1 MSVSLRHRFEYAAAR
16 AFAALVARVPE
27 AVAYWCA
34 RRAGDLLHLVDRR
47 HVRIGRDNV
56 RARYT
61 LDDGSAPSEREVR
74 RIVRGSFRHL
84 VSMGVEVVRLNR
96 TVARRGIEGVVD
108 LEDTQNMRDA
118 MALGKGAIVV
128 SGHLGNW
135 EIMAAAGMGIGVYP
149 VSVYRPLD
157 NPLLD
162 VWVRSLRGGDGAD
175 GADVVEKQG
184 AVRGLLKAL
193 RKGRLVAILVDQDPR
208 RHGVF
213 VPFFGTDASTIP
225 TPAELALRTGAAIIP
240 GFALRTGPGFR
251 YRTWFEPAL
260 EVRPDADHEAEVLR
274 ITAELN
280 RRLEAAI
287 RQAPEQWLWLHRR
300 WKTRPPAVARESL
313 RA

>member
-1 MSVSLRHRFEYAAAR
+1 MTVSPRHRVEYVLAR
-16 AFAALVARVPE
+16 AFAALVARLPE
-27 AVAYWCA
+27 SLAYFAA
-34 RRAGDLLHLVDRR
+34 RRGGDLLHLVDRR

-56 RARYT
+56 RAH
-61 LDDGSAPSEREVR
+61 LLGADGSPPQEREVR
-74 RIVRGSFRHL
+74 RIVRGVFRHL
-84 VSMGVEVVRLNR
+84 VSIGIEMVRLPR
-96 TVARRGIEGVVD
+96 VMARGGITGPGGAVS
-108 LEDTQNMRDA
+108 LEDSENLRAA
-118 MALGKGAIVV
+118 MEGGKGAIIV

-135 EIMAAAGMGIGVYP
+135 EIMAAAGMGQGVYP

-162 VWVRSLRGGDGAD
+162 AWVRSLRGVD
-175 GADVVEKQG
+175 GADVVEKRG

-193 RKGRLVAILVDQDPR
+193 RRGRLVAILVDQDPR

-213 VPFFGTDASTIP
+213 VPFFGTPASTIA
-225 TPAELALRTGAAIIP
+225 TPAELALLTGAAIIP

-260 EVRPDADHEAEVLR
+260 DVRPEADHEAEVLR

-300 WKTRPPAVARESL
+300 WKTRPPAAAGESP
-313 RA
+313 RV

>member
-1 MSVSLRHRFEYAAAR
+1 MRASLRHRLEYAAAR
-16 AFAALVARVPE
+16 GFAGLVARLPE
-27 AVAYWCA
+27 GVAYWCA

-47 HVRIGRDNV
+47 HVRIGRENV
-56 RARYT
+56 RARYRRE
-61 LDDGSAPSEREVR
+61 DGSAPDEREVR
-74 RIVRGSFRHL
+74 RIVRGVFRHL
-84 VSMGVEVVRLNR
+84 VSIGVEMVRLRR

-108 LEDTQNMRDA
+108 LEDTRNLRDA
-118 MALGKGAIVV
+118 MDRGKGAIVV

-135 EIMAAAGMGIGVYP
+135 EIMAAAGMGIDVYP

-162 VWVRSLRGGDGAD
+162 AWVRSLRGSE

-213 VPFFGTDASTIP
+213 VPFFGTPASTIP

-260 EVRPDADHEAEVLR
+260 EVRPDADHDAEVLR
-274 ITAELN
+274 VTAELN

-300 WKTRPPAVARESL
+300 WKTRPPAAAGESSL
-313 RA
+313 A

>member
-1 MSVSLRHRFEYAAAR
+1 MKASLRHRLEYVLAR
-16 AFAALVARVPE
+16 AFAGVVARVPE
-27 AVAYWCA
+27 GLAYWCA
-34 RRAGDLLHLVDRR
+34 RRAGDLIHLVDGR
-47 HVRIGRDNV
+47 HVRIGRGNV
-56 RARYT
+56 RAHYRH
-61 LDDGSAPSEREVR
+61 DDGSAPTEAEVR

-84 VSMGVEVVRLNR
+84 VAIGVEVVRLRR
-96 TVARRGIEGVVD
+96 TVARRGIGGVVD
-108 LEDTQNMRDA
+108 LVDTHHMKAA
-118 MALGKGAIVV
+118 MERGKGAIVV

-149 VSVYRPLD
+149 VSVYRALD

-162 VWVRSLRGGDGAD
+162 AWIRSLRGVD
-175 GADVVEKQG
+175 GADVVEKHG

-193 RKGRLVAILVDQDPR
+193 RKGRLVAILVDQDAR
-208 RHGVF
+208 GHGVF
-213 VPFFGTDASTIP
+213 APFFGAPASTIP

-260 EVRPDADHEAEVLR
+260 EVREDADHDAEVLR
-274 ITAELN
+274 ITTELN

-300 WKTRPPAVARESL
+300 WKTRPPAAAGEST

>member
-1 MSVSLRHRFEYAAAR
+1 MSVTLRHRLEFVLAR
-16 AFAALVARVPE
+16 AFAAVVARLPE
-27 AVAYWCA
+27 SVAYFLA
-34 RRAGDLLHLVDRR
+34 RRAGDLLHAVDRR

-56 RARYT
+56 RARYRQ
-61 LDDGSAPSEREVR
+61 DDGTAPDEREVR
-74 RIVRGSFRHL
+74 RIVRGVFRHL
-84 VSMGVEVVRLNR
+84 VSIGVEMVRLPR
-96 TVARRGIEGVVD
+96 TVERRGIESVVE
-108 LEDTQNMRDA
+108 LVDTENMRA
-118 MALGKGAIVV
+118 ALERGKGVIVV

-135 EIMAAAGMGIGVYP
+135 EIMAAAGMGLDVYP

-162 VWVRSLRGGDGAD
+162 AWVRSLRNVD

-184 AVRGLLKAL
+184 AVRGLLRAL

-208 RHGVF
+208 SHGVF

-260 EVRPDADHEAEVLR
+260 EVRSDADHDAEVLR

-280 RRLEAAI
+280 SRLEAAI
-287 RQAPEQWLWLHRR
+287 RKAPEQWLWLHRR
-300 WKTRPPAVARESL
+300 WKTRPPAAAGESS